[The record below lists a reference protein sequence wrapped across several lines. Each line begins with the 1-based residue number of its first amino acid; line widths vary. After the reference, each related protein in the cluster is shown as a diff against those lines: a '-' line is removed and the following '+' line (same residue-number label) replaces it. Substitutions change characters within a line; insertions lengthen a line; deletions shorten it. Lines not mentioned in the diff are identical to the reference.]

1 MKKSIVVL
9 ALMLVGVTASAGE
22 KKELHIL
29 SANDIHAA
37 IECMPRLGFVADSL
51 RALYPDLL
59 ILSAGDNRSGEPLND
74 MYEIPAY
81 PMVSLMN
88 IVGFHATTLGNHE
101 FDSGQKGLAQLISMS
116 NFPTLCANVHPDAK
130 WCMHIKP
137 YQLFDCGGLTV
148 GVVGA
153 VALSP
158 LGIPESHPNNTKD
171 MTFDNP
177 LEAVQQY
184 NFLREKCDVVVFL
197 SHLGYESDV
206 EASKSLPWVD
216 IIVGGHSHTQLKG
229 GEVHNGVFITQNTNR
244 LKQVTHTTITVEDGK
259 VTDRK
264 SENIA
269 IKGGKNENKV
279 IGQLLRYF
287 SENPAFHR
295 VLAQV
300 DTPFETY
307 EELGCLMCDAY
318 AAEGKCDVSF
328 QNAGGVRY
336 DKHDVGGFTVSDVLR
351 LDPFQN
357 EAVELTLTG
366 KELVDMMIKCYDN
379 DNRLFPYVGGMTA
392 EYTVDPATKNIKKVV
407 LMDKDGKKL
416 NLKKTY
422 RVMTNSYT
430 TAISP
435 TNRKDSGTG
444 IGKITAQLIMD
455 YLEHQGH
462 VSYQGVKRLTEK

>member
-1 MKKSIVVL
+1 MKKSIIVL
-9 ALMLVGVTASAGE
+9 TLMLAGVTASAGE

-29 SANDIHAA
+29 STNDMHAA

-59 ILSAGDNRSGEPLND
+59 VLSAGDNRSGEPLND

-101 FDSGQKGLAQLISMS
+101 FDSGQKGLAKLIDMS
-116 NFPTLCANVHPDAK
+116 TFPTLCANVHPDSK
-130 WCMHIKP
+130 WDMHVKP
-137 YQLFDCGGLTV
+137 YQLFDCGGVTV
-148 GVVGA
+148 GVIGI

-158 LGIPESHPNNTKD
+158 LGIPESHPNNTTD
-171 MTFDNP
+171 MKFSEP
-177 LEAVQQY
+177 LATIQE
-184 NFLREKCDVVVFL
+184 FRWLREKCDVVVLL
-197 SHLGYESDV
+197 SHLGYETDV
-206 EASKSLPWVD
+206 EFSKELPWVD
-216 IIVGGHSHTQLKG
+216 IIVGGHSHTQVKG
-229 GEVHNGVFITQNTNR
+229 GEMHNGVFITQNTNR
-244 LKQVTHTTITVEDGK
+244 LKRATHSTIVVEDGK
-259 VTDRK
+259 VVKRMA
-264 SENIA
+264 ENVEIR
-269 IKGGKNENKV
+269 GQKNENKV
-279 IGQLLRYF
+279 IAELVRYF

-318 AAEGKCDVSF
+318 VVEGKGDVSF

-336 DKHDVGGFTVSDVLR
+336 DQHATGGFTVSDVLR

-357 EAVELTLTG
+357 EAVELNLTG

-379 DNRLFPYVGGMTA
+379 DNRIFPYVGGMTA
-392 EYTVDPATKNIKKVV
+392 EYTVDPATKDLKSVV
-407 LMDKDGKKL
+407 LFDKDGKKL
-416 NLKKTY
+416 NLKKNY
-422 RVMTNSYT
+422 KVITNSYT
-430 TAISP
+430 TAIS
-435 TNRKDSGTG
+435 TSKRKDAGHG
-444 IGKITAQLIMD
+444 MGRITAELILD

>member
-1 MKKSIVVL
+1 MIAMALVL
-9 ALMLVGVTASAGE
+9 AGVSAQAGE
-22 KKELHIL
+22 QKELHIL
-29 SANDIHAA
+29 STNDMHAA
-37 IECMPRLGFVADSL
+37 IECMPRLGYVADSL

-88 IVGFHATTLGNHE
+88 IIGFHATTLGNHE
-101 FDSGQKGLAQLISMS
+101 FDSGQKGLAKLISMS
-116 NFPTLCANVHPDAK
+116 NFPTLCANVHPAEK
-130 WCMHIKP
+130 WDMHVKP
-137 YQLFDCGGLTV
+137 YQLYDCGGLTV
-148 GVVGA
+148 GVIGA

-158 LGIPESHPNNTKD
+158 LGIPESHPNNTTD
-171 MTFDNP
+171 MKFDNP

-184 NFLREKCDVVVFL
+184 RWLREKCDVVIFL
-197 SHLGYESDV
+197 SHIGYEADV
-206 EASKSLPWVD
+206 EVSKSLPWVD

-244 LKQVTHTTITVEDGK
+244 LKRATHSTLVIEDGK
-259 VTDRK
+259 VVKRMA
-264 SENIA
+264 ENIE
-269 IKGGKNENKV
+269 IRGGKNENKV
-279 IGQLLRYF
+279 IAELVRYF

-300 DTPFETY
+300 DTPFESY

-318 AAEGKCDVSF
+318 KTEGKCDLSF

-336 DKHDVGGFTVSDVLR
+336 DKHEVGGFTVSDVLR

-357 EAVELTLTG
+357 EAVELSLTG
-366 KELVDMMIKCYDN
+366 KELMDMMIKCYDN
-379 DNRLFPYVGGMTA
+379 DNRIFPYVGGMKA
-392 EYTVDPATKNIKKVV
+392 EYTVDPATKKITKLV
-407 LMDKDGKKL
+407 LLDESGKKL

-422 RVMTNSYT
+422 KVMTNSYT

-435 TNRKDSGTG
+435 TNRKDQGTG

-462 VSYQGVKRLTEK
+462 VSYQGVKRLSEK